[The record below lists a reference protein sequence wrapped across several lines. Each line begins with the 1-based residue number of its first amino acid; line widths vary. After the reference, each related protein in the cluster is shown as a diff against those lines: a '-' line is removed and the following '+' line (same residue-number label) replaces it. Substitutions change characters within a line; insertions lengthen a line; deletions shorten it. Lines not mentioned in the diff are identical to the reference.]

1 MRKRA
6 SEGDRQETM
15 KSREKLVIVP
25 EKKRDSA
32 REKEKDRQNGEK
44 RITWG

>member
-32 REKEKDRQNGEK
+32 REKEKDKKKMGK
-44 RITWG
+44 RG